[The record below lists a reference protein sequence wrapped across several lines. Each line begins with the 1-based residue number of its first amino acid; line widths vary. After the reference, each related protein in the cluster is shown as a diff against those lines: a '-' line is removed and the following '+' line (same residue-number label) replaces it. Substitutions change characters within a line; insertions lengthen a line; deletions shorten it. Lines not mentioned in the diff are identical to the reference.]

1 MKKNLWFRMLAFI
14 LTFVLLM
21 SLDGISALAQ
31 TVGEGY
37 AKKEQEKKEEKEK
50 DVIKRIKAFGLEG
63 ALCDAVVEGDSYYV
77 YLEPK
82 QTITVTYGEGTEYS
96 INVQADTSQEVLD
109 YVIYNENG
117 NISHFQH
124 NSKSLNNLYQK
135 QTMVITSNADS
146 KIKISVAGK
155 YETNIVYRECAT
167 PALESAVLESGKS
180 YELVNATPWEWIL
193 KESMSDVFAEYVL
206 YEKKGAEY
214 IVSGRNYGRG
224 NELPAIPSDRK
235 LIVTCIAEQNVTIY
249 YPYTFTEN
257 GITIEESRHP
267 ALQKFTVESGKN
279 YEIINHTKG
288 TCTFF
293 DNIDTNFLMYAYYV
307 NKDDK
312 YIPSTTKFGFTNDI
326 QEIVSGDKEII
337 TSTLKQNTD
346 ILFPYTYLEDG
357 LEWKEIEDCAL
368 ESFII
373 EAGKSYEIIN
383 ESEWEAAFQENISEN
398 LLQYAKYKKVEN
410 GYQPYEND
418 FGTTSKIKNVNP
430 QEKEV
435 VTATTGQNITIYYPM
450 MFAKDQLVVQETEQ
464 KALKSYVLEGKKNYE
479 ILNGTGWTVVFR
491 NNMNKQFNEYA
502 IYNKGEEGYVPTNQ
516 FGYSSEIGGMG
527 QGQRQVI
534 TSIIDT
540 DVTITVP
547 YLTGES
553 GLEIKETAE
562 TALQS
567 YTIAAGKNYEIS
579 NGTPWTCCFID
590 NSQEEFAEYALYD
603 SNYVQ
608 TPYFGTMRDQGN
620 MASGN
625 KEILTSLVEQDV
637 VLRVPYLYGV
647 SGLSIVESQ
656 KPALESR
663 VFEEGKSYYILNGTA
678 NTVSMLDSTNN
689 RSIDY
694 AIYYEKDGKYIP
706 KFDFGSLDSF
716 YNIYQNNKW
725 IVTLSEDVT
734 VKFPQK
740 EIENGLQIGENVSPA
755 LAEIKIE
762 LGKNYEVINKS
773 PWACRFI
780 TNASD
785 REIEYALYN
794 KAGKLYVASMEY
806 FGYSSG
812 LPDMACDQKIV
823 MSSNGTKSVK
833 VYYPFEYTTNG
844 MQVKEVE
851 QPALYKMGIAPN
863 KKYEIANQIRGD
875 LTFDVIIP
883 KGNKMD
889 MLKIA
894 GEKFTL
900 EEGIGE
906 GTHTI
911 KIPVGN
917 SILLEAY
924 ESNVDELIVYLPSDE
939 KDNFSIQEVDAEKLE
954 SIGYADFINYH
965 LDKIL
970 AKESNQESSIVED
983 TLTNYKVE
991 LENKTTDKKIE
1002 NATVMKDK
1010 IIVPSNTA
1018 SIGDTIQITIKG
1030 DTIATAVLSF
1040 TMKKSGSEIENFQ
1053 VVEKGYV
1060 VPKSIIDTDKTVYMQ
1075 VYNEE
1080 GKRIGYKSYTK
1091 ESGVN
1096 EVMHLD
1102 QGNYK
1107 IIFLNTASQMWSI
1120 TDLSEIEELE
1130 LVQNRDYILQDI
1142 VVQDGQIYSIDISEL
1157 ANMDSSNMSCFDIKQ
1172 TNLSVNKELVSG
1184 SELVEIRL
1192 NYKIKD
1198 AYQNRVKD
1206 CRVIF
1211 GLPEGVNFKENSVML
1226 GNSVP
1231 KYSLDANYT
1240 SLSVELNKT
1249 EGSLVFYVKPAE
1261 AGKVYTITSTVQ
1273 YTYQSKMKTETLGQ
1287 TEITVSNLSMT
1298 VPSITSNRK
1307 ITVNGIGTPQKQVRV
1322 YINGVNV
1329 IKTVTAKN
1337 GVWASKV
1344 TLPVTKEREYEIYA
1358 TIVEGDKT
1366 LAKTSTQTV
1375 IYNEIAPE
1383 IDEFKLIYN
1392 GHTYDLLE
1400 YYESGARAKITFN
1413 SSKMTFVVHVKN
1425 GDNIES
1431 LKVTS
1436 TRNGEEK
1443 SLSAEKDLSGKWIA
1457 TGWFD
1462 PGNKNYVPG
1471 YLNVKMKQA
1480 RKKLFNNNIT
1490 VGIDDIQNV
1499 VDAIPDEIKKDIDV
1513 QINRN
1518 TEDELFGEITYNT
1531 NSSDEEKQKFEYK
1544 INTKTIDAKKI
1555 TPKYI
1560 ADNNYIKISDTMY
1573 TSYSKDE
1580 KTGKEKSSFLQFTED
1595 ASIPVTIIGCE
1606 ITGVDT
1612 FLDYVQKT
1620 SKGTKFLG
1628 KAFSLLGF
1636 GIDAINNIG
1645 YEIDKLNEVEN
1656 MNLPA
1661 GEKAK
1666 AKVAVVAAS
1675 AGKMIISASVLAFSL
1690 SPVAANFGTAA
1701 GIFLAN
1707 VTGVASLGAAMS
1719 FLGPIV
1725 LCAGVALLAY
1735 FAGKGIET
1743 LLDMYL
1749 NSLRV
1754 DWAIDPSGYVY
1765 EVVPENRLKG
1775 VKTTVYY
1782 QGEDGEPVCWDAEEY
1797 QQQNPLITDENG
1809 VYAWDVPE
1817 GLWQVKYEKEGY
1829 ETVYS
1834 EWLPVP
1840 PPQTQV
1846 NISMVSQEEGK
1857 IEQLVLQKMGIYIEF
1872 TKYMDT
1878 KKLTDKKVILLQEGK
1893 VIEAS
1898 ITPIDPISYEK
1909 KTIAK
1914 QFLLTPKQGNLEEEK
1929 EYSVVVKAGAATYAD
1944 VELKKD
1950 ITASQTYYVLPTDF
1964 LVETTQ
1970 KVGYY
1975 GVTSYI
1981 INGRLENG
1989 EEQLDKKRITIQVES
2004 GDENV
2009 IIDNDKIIVNAD
2021 GTVKIPVTIQLP
2033 VTTDL
2038 TIKVA
2043 NTNIEKVVTLDTYI
2057 DPTIKDNQQ
2066 NGENSVGKVKDFRVT
2081 KSTVNSISLKWSP
2094 DKNADGYVLYYYD
2107 TKKKK
2112 DIELQKLEKK
2122 VSSFTVKKISGKKI
2136 QKATK
2141 YIFKIAAY
2149 QKNDDVK
2156 TIGEKVSANGTTK
2169 FDTIVIQKIK
2179 AMKRTMTIRWKKVN
2193 TMSGI
2198 EIYTSLKKS
2207 KDYKKVKTI
2216 KNKKS
2221 TSVKIGNLKSGK
2233 RYYVKLR
2240 AYKIVDGK
2248 KIYGDYSKV
2257 KSVKMKK

>member
-1 MKKNLWFRMLAFI
+1 MKKNLWFRMLAFM

-21 SLDGISALAQ
+21 SIDGISALAQ
-31 TVGEGY
+31 TVGEDY
-37 AKKEQEKKEEKEK
+37 VKKEQEKKDKKEK
-50 DVIKRIKAFGLEG
+50 DVTKRIKAFGLEG
-63 ALCDAVVEGDSYYV
+63 ALCDAVVEGDCYYV

-82 QTITVTYGEGTEYS
+82 QTITVAYGEGTEYS

-109 YVIYNENG
+109 YVIYNEDG
-117 NISHFQH
+117 NISQFQH
-124 NSKSLNNLYQK
+124 NSKNLSSLYCK
-135 QTMVITSNADS
+135 QTMVITSNANS

-155 YETNIVYRECAT
+155 FVSNIVYRECAT
-167 PALESAVLESGKS
+167 PALESMVLESGKS
-180 YELVNATPWEWIL
+180 YELVNATPWEWTL
-193 KESMSDVFAEYVL
+193 KESMSGVFAEYAL

-214 IVSGRNYGRG
+214 IVSGKNYGRG
-224 NELPAIPSDRK
+224 NELPVIPSDRK
-235 LIVTCIAEQNVTIY
+235 LIVTCVAEQNVTIY

-257 GITIEESRHP
+257 GISIEESKYP
-267 ALQKFTVESGKN
+267 ALQKFTVESNKS

-288 TCTFF
+288 TCTFW
-293 DNIDTNFLMYAYYV
+293 DNIDTNFLMYAYYM
-307 NKDDK
+307 NRDDK

-326 QEIVSGDKEII
+326 QEIASGDKEII
-337 TSTLKQNTD
+337 SSTLKQNTD

-357 LEWKEIEDCAL
+357 LEWKEIQDCAL

-410 GYQPYEND
+410 SYQPCEND

-450 MFAKDQLVVQETEQ
+450 MFAKDQLVIKETEQ
-464 KALKSYVLEGKKNYE
+464 KALRSYVLKGKKNYE
-479 ILNGTGWTVVFR
+479 IINGTGWTVVFR

-502 IYNKGEEGYVPTNQ
+502 IYNKGEEGYIPTNR
-516 FGYSSEIGGMG
+516 FGYSSEIEGMG
-527 QGQRQVI
+527 QGQRQII
-534 TSIIDT
+534 TSVIDT

-553 GLEIKETAE
+553 GLEIKETTE

-567 YTIAAGKNYEIS
+567 YTIAAGKNYEIN

-590 NSQEEFAEYALYD
+590 DSQEEFAEYALYD

-608 TPYFGTMRDQGN
+608 TSYFGSMWDQGN
-620 MASGN
+620 IASGY
-625 KEILTSLVEQDV
+625 KEILTSIVEKDV

-647 SGLSIVESQ
+647 NGLSIVESQ

-663 VFEEGKSYYILNGTA
+663 IFEKGKSYYILNGTA
-678 NTVSMLDSTNN
+678 NTVSMWDSTNN
-689 RSIDY
+689 RSIEY

-706 KFDFGSLDSF
+706 NNEFGTLDSI
-716 YNIYQNNKW
+716 YNIYQKNKW
-725 IVTLSEDVT
+725 IVTLGEDVT

-740 EIENGLQIGENVSPA
+740 EIENGLQIGENASPA
-755 LAEIKIE
+755 LAQIKME
-762 LGKNYEVINKS
+762 VGKNYEVINKS

-794 KAGKLYVASMEY
+794 KAGKLYVASMDY

-823 MSSNGTKSVK
+823 MSSNGTKSVN
-833 VYYPFEYTTNG
+833 VYYPFEFTTNG

-863 KKYEIANQIRGD
+863 KKYEFTNQIRSD
-875 LTFDVIIP
+875 LTFNIVIP

-889 MLKIA
+889 LLKIA

-924 ESNVDELIVYLPSDE
+924 ESNADELIAYLPSGE
-939 KDNFSIQEVDAEKLE
+939 KDNITIQEVDAEKLE
-954 SIGYADFINYH
+954 SIGHADFINYH
-965 LDKIL
+965 LDKVL
-970 AKESNQESSIVED
+970 SRENNQKSSIVED

-1002 NATVMKDK
+1002 NATIMKDK
-1010 IIVPSNTA
+1010 IIVPSNTVN
-1018 SIGDTIQITIKG
+1018 IGDTIQITIKG

-1096 EVMHLD
+1096 EVIHLE

-1107 IIFLNTASQMWSI
+1107 VIFLNTASQMWSI

-1192 NYKIKD
+1192 NYKLKD
-1198 AYQNRVKD
+1198 AYQDRVKD

-1211 GLPEGVNFKENSVML
+1211 GLPEGINFKENSIML
-1226 GNSVP
+1226 GNSTP
-1231 KYSLDANYT
+1231 KYSVDINFT
-1240 SLSVELNKT
+1240 SLTVELNKA

-1261 AGKVYTITSTVQ
+1261 AGKVYTITSTAQ

-1322 YINGVNV
+1322 YINGENV
-1329 IKTVTAKN
+1329 IKTVTSKS

-1344 TLPVTKEREYEIYA
+1344 TLPLTKEREYEIYA

-1366 LAKTSTQTV
+1366 LAKTSTRTV

-1383 IDEFKLIYN
+1383 IDEFKMIYN

-1431 LKVTS
+1431 LKITS

-1443 SLSAEKDLSGKWIA
+1443 SLSAEKDISGKWIA

-1462 PGNKNYVPG
+1462 PGNHNYVPG

-1480 RKKLFNNNIT
+1480 RKNLFNNNIT
-1490 VGIDDIQNV
+1490 VGIKDIQSV
-1499 VDAIPDEIKKDIDV
+1499 VDAIPDETKKSIDV
-1513 QINRN
+1513 KIERN
-1518 TEDELFGEITYNT
+1518 TKEELIGVAEYT
-1531 NSSDEEKQKFEYK
+1531 NSETNQQQTFSYNIQNKTVNVTDITSQYLTNNNYTKVSDNTYVSYN
-1544 INTKTIDAKKI
+1544 INTKTG
-1555 TPKYI
+1555 
-1560 ADNNYIKISDTMY
+1560 
-1573 TSYSKDE
+1573 E
-1580 KTGKEKSSFLQFTED
+1580 EKSSIIYPVFDDSDKLTITSYAVTGLDGLLEAIGSKSSLIGDYSTALSVAGFTLD
-1595 ASIPVTIIGCE
+1595 AIDSVG
-1606 ITGVDT
+1606 
-1612 FLDYVQKT
+1612 Y
-1620 SKGTKFLG
+1620 
-1628 KAFSLLGF
+1628 
-1636 GIDAINNIG
+1636 GIDKYTQVMNSDLSPAKKAAAAMAINVATAA
-1645 YEIDKLNEVEN
+1645 KLQ
-1656 MNLPA
+1656 
-1661 GEKAK
+1661 
-1666 AKVAVVAAS
+1666 VAAGS
-1675 AGKMIISASVLAFSL
+1675 LAVALTASTITASGVAILAASGMA
-1690 SPVAANFGTAA
+1690 VAAGVLTFA
-1701 GIFLAN
+1701 GPLILC
-1707 VTGVASLGAAMS
+1707 GAA
-1719 FLGPIV
+1719 
-1725 LCAGVALLAY
+1725 ALLAN
-1735 FAGKGIET
+1735 FLNDCIEDG
-1743 LLDMYL
+1743 LDKFL
-1749 NSLRV
+1749 NGLFKI

-1765 EVVPENRLKG
+1765 EVIPENRLKG
-1775 VKTTVYY
+1775 VKTTVFY

-1846 NISMVSQEEGK
+1846 NIPMVSQEEGK
-1857 IEQLVLQKMGIYIEF
+1857 IEQLVLQKKGIDIIF
-1872 TKYMDT
+1872 TKYMDA
-1878 KKLTDKKVILLQEGK
+1878 KKLTKEKVILLQEGK

-1898 ITPIDPISYEK
+1898 ITPVDPISYEK

-1914 QFLLTPKQGNLEEEK
+1914 QFLLTPKQGSLEKEK
-1929 EYSVVVKAGAATYAD
+1929 EYSVVVKAGATTYAD

-1970 KVGYY
+1970 RVGYY
-1975 GVTSYI
+1975 GATSYVV
-1981 INGRLENG
+1981 NGKLESG

-2009 IIDNDKIIVNAD
+2009 IVDNDKIIVNAD

-2066 NGENSVGKVKDFRVT
+2066 GDRETVGKVKDFQVT

-2094 DKNADGYVLYYYD
+2094 DKNADGYILYYYD

-2122 VSSFTVKKISGKKI
+2122 VSSFTVKTIGGKKI
-2136 QKATK
+2136 QKAAK

-2149 QKNDDVK
+2149 QMNGDVK
-2156 TIGEKVSANGTTK
+2156 TIGEKVAVNGITK
-2169 FDTIVIQKIK
+2169 FDTVVIQKIK
-2179 AMKRTMTIRWKKVN
+2179 AAKRTMTIHWKKVN

-2198 EIYTSLKKS
+2198 EIYTSLKKN
-2207 KDYKKVKTI
+2207 KGYKKVKTI

-2221 TSVKIGNLKSGK
+2221 TSVKISNLKSGK

-2248 KIYGDYSKV
+2248 KIFGDYSKI